1 MKKLLFISIFIAFAA
16 LINAQTITPGM
27 SGLQLRNAVNAKTS
41 ALSDSLLTAF
51 DSITAQRGRI
61 ALGLLKS
68 DTAAML
74 DNYTRNGELLSRL
87 NNYLL
92 KSDTTS
98 MLDNYA
104 RNGEVISRLGNYLL
118 KSDTASMLDNYTR
131 NSELNTGLAAKQNT
145 LVSGTNIK
153 TINSQSLLGSG
164 NITISGGGGGDMVYP
179 GGSGLVTVD
188 NGAWGTTVTNNSGNW
203 NTAYSERLRWDGG
216 STGLNAAT
224 GRTSLGATTVGSN
237 LFTLAN
243 PSAIRYIRTNA
254 DNTISLRTTTELKS
268 DIALNNV
275 TNESKATMF
284 TNPTFTGTVTMPS
297 TTSIGNVSS
306 TEIGYVDGVTS
317 SIQTQIN
324 GREPALG
331 NPSTDGYVLSSTASG
346 TRSWIAPASGGS
358 MVYPG
363 AGIPTSTGSAW
374 GSSITNNSA
383 NWNTAYNW
391 GNHANAGYFVGTNS
405 TIRGLFSSSATGL
418 SYNNSTGAFSLTSG
432 YGIPT
437 TTSITNWNTAYGWGN
452 HASAGYRTA
461 AQVGTQ
467 IHDTIAGGVA
477 LSSVAVMIADTAN
490 MLAHYLRKCD
500 AGSGGLTSAQVA
512 TQIGDTISARLAAAV
527 PGLRLRDSTGN
538 ATGNYMTRAGT
549 TTMVNTREAA
559 LGNPSTNGYI
569 LSSTTAGV
577 RSWIAPPSGGSM
589 VYPSGSGIPIVNNGA
604 WGTTITDNSA
614 NWNTAYGWGNHASA
628 GYRNASQVGGQI
640 RDSLIVAKNED
651 SNVGPLFVFGTGS
664 GHIADT
670 ALFNNGRIAGSF
682 YNSGQDT
689 LYVTE
694 VRGVLVEGAGTET
707 ITVNISWDVNMM
719 DATPTNMFG
728 TGFTVTSMT
737 TGSVSTSFS
746 NNMILPGQW
755 VWCTLSGAS
764 PNNKPTMLILTMT
777 GYKRNRSN

>member
-104 RNGEVISRLGNYLL
+104 RNGEVINRLGNYLL
-118 KSDTASMLDNYTR
+118 KSDTASMLGNYTR
-131 NSELNTGLAAKQNT
+131 NSELNAGLAAKQNT

-164 NITISGGGGGDMVYP
+164 NITISGGGGGD
-179 GGSGLVTVD
+179 
-188 NGAWGTTVTNNSGNW
+188 
-203 NTAYSERLRWDGG
+203 
-216 STGLNAAT
+216 
-224 GRTSLGATTVGSN
+224 
-237 LFTLAN
+237 
-243 PSAIRYIRTNA
+243 
-254 DNTISLRTTTELKS
+254 
-268 DIALNNV
+268 
-275 TNESKATMF
+275 
-284 TNPTFTGTVTMPS
+284 
-297 TTSIGNVSS
+297 
-306 TEIGYVDGVTS
+306 
-317 SIQTQIN
+317 
-324 GREPALG
+324 
-331 NPSTDGYVLSSTASG
+331 
-346 TRSWIAPASGGS
+346 

-418 SYNNSTGAFSLTSG
+418 SYNNSTGVFSLTSG

-437 TTSITNWNTAYGWGN
+437 TTNISNWNTAYGWGN

-461 AQVGTQ
+461 AQVGAQ

-614 NWNTAYGWGNHASA
+614 NWNSAYGWGNHASA

-651 SNVGPLFVFGTGS
+651 SDTGPLFVFGTGS

-670 ALFNNGRIAGSF
+670 ALFNNGRLAGSF

-694 VRGVLVEGAGTET
+694 VRGVLVEGTGTET
-707 ITVNISWDVNMM
+707 ITVNISWDVNMR

-737 TGSVSTSFS
+737 TGSVNTSFS
-746 NNMILPGQW
+746 NNMIPPGQW

-777 GYKRNRSN
+777 GYKRNRNN

>member
-74 DNYTRNGELLSRL
+74 DNYTRNGELLNRL

-104 RNGEVISRLGNYLL
+104 RNGEVINRLGNYLL

-131 NSELNTGLAAKQNT
+131 NSELNAGLAAKQNT
-145 LVSGTNIK
+145 LISGTNIK

-188 NGAWGTTVTNNSGNW
+188 NGAWDTTVTNNSG
-203 NTAYSERLRWDGG
+203 
-216 STGLNAAT
+216 
-224 GRTSLGATTVGSN
+224 
-237 LFTLAN
+237 
-243 PSAIRYIRTNA
+243 
-254 DNTISLRTTTELKS
+254 
-268 DIALNNV
+268 
-275 TNESKATMF
+275 
-284 TNPTFTGTVTMPS
+284 
-297 TTSIGNVSS
+297 
-306 TEIGYVDGVTS
+306 
-317 SIQTQIN
+317 
-324 GREPALG
+324 
-331 NPSTDGYVLSSTASG
+331 
-346 TRSWIAPASGGS
+346 
-358 MVYPG
+358 
-363 AGIPTSTGSAW
+363 
-374 GSSITNNSA
+374 

-437 TTSITNWNTAYGWGN
+437 TTNISNWNTAYGWGN

-461 AQVGTQ
+461 AQVGAQ

-614 NWNTAYGWGNHASA
+614 NWNSAYGWGNHASA

-651 SNVGPLFVFGTGS
+651 SSIGPLFVFGTGS

-682 YNSGQDT
+682 YNSGQDS
-689 LYVTE
+689 LYITE
-694 VRGVLVEGAGTET
+694 VRGVLVEGTGTET
-707 ITVNISWDVNMM
+707 ITVNISWDVNMR

-746 NNMILPGQW
+746 NNMIPPGQW